1 VSMPLTL
8 KIGLAAIIA
17 VSVSAAAASKPPREV
32 RPGLTGL
39 VLGASVI
46 GYAVAGGLLVSGHSI
61 AGAMALVLAS
71 EGMCL
76 AAWLGRAIIG
86 EDDDDG
92 WGGGNDRRPPN
103 GLPNGDGER
112 PSIDW
117 SSFESFRKS
126 WSRER
131 LGSGNED

>member
-1 VSMPLTL
+1 MPMIV
-8 KIGLAAIIA
+8 KIGLAALIA
-17 VSVSAAAASKPPREV
+17 VSVSAAAASKPPREI
-32 RPGLTGL
+32 RPGMTGL

-46 GYAVAGGLLVSGHSI
+46 GYAVAAGMLLSGHSI
-61 AGAMALVLAS
+61 AGALTLVLAS
-71 EGMCL
+71 EGMCF

-92 WGGGNDRRPPN
+92 WGGGNGRTPPD

-112 PSIDW
+112 PVVDW
-117 SSFESFRKS
+117 TSFESVRKS

-131 LGSGNED
+131 LGSGNDD